1 MIKSLSITIVSLV
14 LLLTS
19 CGQQHEAE
27 ALVED
32 FMDKNM
38 KDEVSINARRF
49 TDIDSTFLLTNDV
62 IQKMRKRFGYRI
74 VKAKWSGKGA
84 SQYTITLR
92 VIGNDDIGIVNNLTN
107 IISRDEK
114 LVLRGI
120 NIDSHDGLFSGSLVV
135 MLDVWYTVKML

>member
-1 MIKSLSITIVSLV
+1 MIRSLSITIVSLV

-62 IQKMRKRFGYRI
+62 IQKMRNKAADGGQRYKNGIKYADGNPTRKLSITRVKYYVDTLECSDTYYLNADLTHI
-74 VKAKWSGKGA
+74 VAFKE
-84 SQYTITLR
+84 
-92 VIGNDDIGIVNNLTN
+92 N
-107 IISRDEK
+107 
-114 LVLRGI
+114 
-120 NIDSHDGLFSGSLVV
+120 
-135 MLDVWYTVKML
+135 

>member
-49 TDIDSTFLLTNDV
+49 TDIDSTFLPTTSSRRCATRR
-62 IQKMRKRFGYRI
+62 QME
-74 VKAKWSGKGA
+74 
-84 SQYTITLR
+84 
-92 VIGNDDIGIVNNLTN
+92 VNAT
-107 IISRDEK
+107 R
-114 LVLRGI
+114 RA
-120 NIDSHDGLFSGSLVV
+120 
-135 MLDVWYTVKML
+135 

>member
-62 IQKMRKRFGYRI
+62 IQKMRNKAADGSQRYKKGIKYADGNPTRKLFITRVKYYVDTLECSDTYYLNADLTHI
-74 VKAKWSGKGA
+74 VAFKE
-84 SQYTITLR
+84 
-92 VIGNDDIGIVNNLTN
+92 N
-107 IISRDEK
+107 
-114 LVLRGI
+114 
-120 NIDSHDGLFSGSLVV
+120 
-135 MLDVWYTVKML
+135 

>member
-62 IQKMRKRFGYRI
+62 IQKMRNKAEDGGQRYKKGIKYADGNPTRKLFITRVKYYVDTLECSDTYYLNADLTHI
-74 VKAKWSGKGA
+74 VAFKE
-84 SQYTITLR
+84 
-92 VIGNDDIGIVNNLTN
+92 N
-107 IISRDEK
+107 
-114 LVLRGI
+114 
-120 NIDSHDGLFSGSLVV
+120 
-135 MLDVWYTVKML
+135 

>member
-62 IQKMRKRFGYRI
+62 IQKMRNKAANGGQRYKKGIKYADGNPTRKLFITRVKYYVDTLECSDTYYLNADLTHI
-74 VKAKWSGKGA
+74 VAFKE
-84 SQYTITLR
+84 
-92 VIGNDDIGIVNNLTN
+92 N
-107 IISRDEK
+107 
-114 LVLRGI
+114 
-120 NIDSHDGLFSGSLVV
+120 
-135 MLDVWYTVKML
+135 

>member
-38 KDEVSINARRF
+38 KDEVSINARHF

-62 IQKMRKRFGYRI
+62 IQKMRNKVADGGQRYKKGIKYADGNTTRKLFITRVKYYVDTLECSDTYYLNADLTHI
-74 VKAKWSGKGA
+74 VAFKE
-84 SQYTITLR
+84 
-92 VIGNDDIGIVNNLTN
+92 N
-107 IISRDEK
+107 
-114 LVLRGI
+114 
-120 NIDSHDGLFSGSLVV
+120 
-135 MLDVWYTVKML
+135 

>member
-1 MIKSLSITIVSLV
+1 MIRSLSITIVSLV

-62 IQKMRKRFGYRI
+62 IQKMRNKEANGGQRYKKGIKYADGNPTRKLFITRVKYYVDTLECSDTYYLNADLTHI
-74 VKAKWSGKGA
+74 VAFKE
-84 SQYTITLR
+84 
-92 VIGNDDIGIVNNLTN
+92 N
-107 IISRDEK
+107 
-114 LVLRGI
+114 
-120 NIDSHDGLFSGSLVV
+120 
-135 MLDVWYTVKML
+135 

>member
-62 IQKMRKRFGYRI
+62 IQKMRNKAENGGQRYKKGIKYADGNPTRKLFITRVKYYVDTLECSDTYYLNADLTHI
-74 VKAKWSGKGA
+74 VAFKE
-84 SQYTITLR
+84 
-92 VIGNDDIGIVNNLTN
+92 N
-107 IISRDEK
+107 
-114 LVLRGI
+114 
-120 NIDSHDGLFSGSLVV
+120 
-135 MLDVWYTVKML
+135 

>member
-62 IQKMRKRFGYRI
+62 IQKMRNKAAAGGQRYKKGIKYADGNPTRKLFITRVKYYVDTLECSDTYYLNADLTHI
-74 VKAKWSGKGA
+74 VAFKE
-84 SQYTITLR
+84 
-92 VIGNDDIGIVNNLTN
+92 N
-107 IISRDEK
+107 
-114 LVLRGI
+114 
-120 NIDSHDGLFSGSLVV
+120 
-135 MLDVWYTVKML
+135 

>member
-62 IQKMRKRFGYRI
+62 IQKMRN
-74 VKAKWSGKGA
+74 KAANGGQRYKK
-84 SQYTITLR
+84 
-92 VIGNDDIGIVNNLTN
+92 
-107 IISRDEK
+107 
-114 LVLRGI
+114 GI
-120 NIDSHDGLFSGSLVV
+120 NYADGNPTRKLFI
-135 MLDVWYTVKML
+135 TRVKYYVDTLECSDTYYLNADLTHIVAFKEN

>member
-38 KDEVSINARRF
+38 KDEVSINARRC
-49 TDIDSTFLLTNDV
+49 TDFDSTFVLTNDV
-62 IQKMRKRFGYRI
+62 IEKMGYADKMSIKYADGNPTRKLFITRVKYYVDTLECSDTYYLNADLTHI
-74 VKAKWSGKGA
+74 VAFKE
-84 SQYTITLR
+84 
-92 VIGNDDIGIVNNLTN
+92 N
-107 IISRDEK
+107 
-114 LVLRGI
+114 
-120 NIDSHDGLFSGSLVV
+120 
-135 MLDVWYTVKML
+135 

>member
-62 IQKMRKRFGYRI
+62 IQKMRNKIADGGQRYKKGIKFADGNPTRKLFITRVKYYVDTLECSDTYYLNADLTHI
-74 VKAKWSGKGA
+74 VAFKE
-84 SQYTITLR
+84 
-92 VIGNDDIGIVNNLTN
+92 N
-107 IISRDEK
+107 
-114 LVLRGI
+114 
-120 NIDSHDGLFSGSLVV
+120 
-135 MLDVWYTVKML
+135 

>member
-62 IQKMRKRFGYRI
+62 IQKMRNKAVNGGQRYKKGIKYADGNPTRKLFITRVKYYVDTLECSDTYYLNADLTHI
-74 VKAKWSGKGA
+74 VAFKE
-84 SQYTITLR
+84 
-92 VIGNDDIGIVNNLTN
+92 N
-107 IISRDEK
+107 
-114 LVLRGI
+114 
-120 NIDSHDGLFSGSLVV
+120 
-135 MLDVWYTVKML
+135 

>member
-62 IQKMRKRFGYRI
+62 IQKMRNKAADGGQRYKKDIKYADGNPTRKLFITRVKYYVDTLECSDTYYLNADLTHI
-74 VKAKWSGKGA
+74 VAFKE
-84 SQYTITLR
+84 
-92 VIGNDDIGIVNNLTN
+92 N
-107 IISRDEK
+107 
-114 LVLRGI
+114 
-120 NIDSHDGLFSGSLVV
+120 
-135 MLDVWYTVKML
+135 